1 MSLSDVTF
9 KGGVGVFVPIHLLL
23 ISMLRFHPIRLRS
36 FAPTKARRPVRRS
49 IGVERRIMSS
59 ATDVAEVKRPDRE
72 GRFGR
77 FGGQYVPET
86 LVQNLSQLETEY
98 HAARDDPS
106 FQASVGG
113 AVGFG

>member
-1 MSLSDVTF
+1 
-9 KGGVGVFVPIHLLL
+9 
-23 ISMLRFHPIRLRS
+23 MLCLRPIRPRS
-36 FAPTKARRPVRRS
+36 FALTTARRPVRRS
-49 IGVERRIMSS
+49 IGVKRRIVSS
-59 ATDVAEVKRPDRE
+59 AINVAEVKRPDRE

-98 HAARDDPS
+98 HTARDDPS

-113 AVGFG
+113 AMGRH